1 MLEVN
6 GVSKLY
12 ENSRGVK
19 DIHFSMQ
26 RGEIVGFLGPNGA
39 GKTTTMRMITGYL
52 NPTGGN
58 ILVDGLSMADH
69 PRKARRK
76 IGYLPETPPLYPE
89 MTVRSY
95 LKFVAD
101 LRDVPVRAQKG
112 RVNEIIDKLGLNG
125 RENQIIRSLSKG
137 YKQRLG
143 LAQAIVHKP
152 DLLVLDE
159 PTSGLDPKQIIE
171 IRSLIRELGENHTVL
186 LSTHILPEVNTLC
199 NRVLIINQ
207 GQIVLD
213 EKPEMLGATMGDTFE
228 VSLEVKGPREEVI
241 SLLGSTAGIAAV
253 RELADAS
260 GGVYAGGPHLPGI
273 RTSGESQA
281 GWAADAEAQGA
292 APGSADEGEAAPAAA
307 GETAEAGTPQPADA
321 AGADAGATALPQ
333 ADTKL
338 HADAADVPE
347 ALPEAPGSIGSVDDP
362 AAPDAPAKP
371 QQAGATPVSRP
382 GDASPAGGA
391 PEAPGTVKLLVSSAD
406 STDIREP
413 LFFRLAE
420 AGYPILEMK
429 RESLSLEDIFLKLTT
444 DESLSA
450 DPDGDRESSR
460 GETSKLD
467 RVSRWLPLKDK
478 SGSKVAGQSKGG
490 GEDA

>member
-12 ENSRGVK
+12 ENSRGVRE
-19 DIHFSMQ
+19 INFSMQ

-171 IRSLIRELGENHTVL
+171 IRNLIRELGENHTVL

-228 VSLEVKGPREEVI
+228 VSLEVKGPREEII

-253 RELADAS
+253 RELADAVPAAVALGLAS
-260 GGVYAGGPHLPGI
+260 TPEAAASEAG
-273 RTSGESQA
+273 A
-281 GWAADAEAQGA
+281 AADAAETA
-292 APGSADEGEAAPAAA
+292 AVASVSPDAAAEPAGSSGSAVQTDGPGRPQSGAVEEPAAA
-307 GETAEAGTPQPADA
+307 GAASAE
-321 AGADAGATALPQ
+321 PQ
-333 ADTKL
+333 AKTGGQQT
-338 HADAADVPE
+338 AS
-347 ALPEAPGSIGSVDDP
+347 PGGT
-362 AAPDAPAKP
+362 APD
-371 QQAGATPVSRP
+371 
-382 GDASPAGGA
+382 
-391 PEAPGTVKLLVSSAD
+391 TVKLLVASAD

-444 DESLSA
+444 DESLSGS
-450 DPDGDRESSR
+450 DEDEP
-460 GETSKLD
+460 ETSPGQASKLD

-478 SGSKVAGQSKGG
+478 TGSSAAGQSKGG

>member
-12 ENSRGVK
+12 ENSRGVRE
-19 DIHFSMQ
+19 INFSMQ

-228 VSLEVKGPREEVI
+228 VSLEVKGPREEII

-253 RELADAS
+253 RELADGTSAAAALGLAGALAAVS
-260 GGVYAGGPHLPGI
+260 GAGN
-273 RTSGESQA
+273 
-281 GWAADAEAQGA
+281 AADAEAGA
-292 APGSADEGEAAPAAA
+292 ASGGAGDTASEAAEAAAVAPASPDAAAEPTGSAGSTVQADGPGGPRSGALEEPAAA
-307 GETAEAGTPQPADA
+307 GAGASAAPQAKTGGQQTASSGETA
-321 AGADAGATALPQ
+321 
-333 ADTKL
+333 
-338 HADAADVPE
+338 
-347 ALPEAPGSIGSVDDP
+347 
-362 AAPDAPAKP
+362 PD
-371 QQAGATPVSRP
+371 
-382 GDASPAGGA
+382 
-391 PEAPGTVKLLVSSAD
+391 TVKLLVSSAD

-444 DESLSA
+444 DESLSGSA
-450 DPDGDRESSR
+450 EDEPESRPGQPSR
-460 GETSKLD
+460 LD
-467 RVSRWLPLKDK
+467 RVSKWLPLRDK
-478 SGSKVAGQSKGG
+478 SGSAEVDQSKGD